1 MPGRRVTSIAEDPD
15 LEVFQD
21 FDVQDPE
28 EAPLKRRPWA
38 ADEDEHL
45 KMLVDEHG
53 VKSWAHIAT
62 YLHMRNGKQCRER
75 WRNHLRPQLHKGEWS
90 VDEDTEIWTRVQEMG
105 TKWAQISELYMPN
118 RTDNDIKNRWNSIIR
133 KSHAPGGRE
142 WTAEET
148 DLRNQFLGKGGHP
161 PRSEMAA
168 RTKAARAEG
177 EEGEGRPRASRKREA
192 PKAPKDTSPS
202 AHRKL
207 FKSPGFAAEVPAFR
221 PPTDP
226 LPNPLVSP
234 PTSNPPSPSPPQVEQ
249 ELRAS
254 GTGLSPA
261 LDGRPALNTRSKSQS
276 NTPAGPSVSQTPSSA
291 FRAILEG
298 EISAESFDAESYLP
312 ELSGGNVSSIISGL
326 SFSPVNAKFTHA
338 SLAAWFDDLD
348 KTVSPLLP
356 LASPTAVAAAAAARG
371 QPSALGR
378 TSSHVESA

>member
-1 MPGRRVTSIAEDPD
+1 MPGRRVASIAEDPD

-168 RTKAARAEG
+168 RTKAARA
-177 EEGEGRPRASRKREA
+177 
-192 PKAPKDTSPS
+192 
-202 AHRKL
+202 
-207 FKSPGFAAEVPAFR
+207 
-221 PPTDP
+221 
-226 LPNPLVSP
+226 
-234 PTSNPPSPSPPQVEQ
+234 
-249 ELRAS
+249 
-254 GTGLSPA
+254 
-261 LDGRPALNTRSKSQS
+261 
-276 NTPAGPSVSQTPSSA
+276 
-291 FRAILEG
+291 AI
-298 EISAESFDAESYLP
+298 S
-312 ELSGGNVSSIISGL
+312 ELSLIHI
-326 SFSPVNAKFTHA
+326 
-338 SLAAWFDDLD
+338 
-348 KTVSPLLP
+348 
-356 LASPTAVAAAAAARG
+356 
-371 QPSALGR
+371 
-378 TSSHVESA
+378 

>member
-177 EEGEGRPRASRKREA
+177 EEKDLIMWAGELLPRRNLCAREVVRDSKSPRRDQLKLREA
-192 PKAPKDTSPS
+192 ELHET
-202 AHRKL
+202 RL
-207 FKSPGFAAEVPAFR
+207 Q
-221 PPTDP
+221 
-226 LPNPLVSP
+226 LP
-234 PTSNPPSPSPPQVEQ
+234 
-249 ELRAS
+249 
-254 GTGLSPA
+254 
-261 LDGRPALNTRSKSQS
+261 
-276 NTPAGPSVSQTPSSA
+276 
-291 FRAILEG
+291 
-298 EISAESFDAESYLP
+298 
-312 ELSGGNVSSIISGL
+312 
-326 SFSPVNAKFTHA
+326 
-338 SLAAWFDDLD
+338 
-348 KTVSPLLP
+348 
-356 LASPTAVAAAAAARG
+356 
-371 QPSALGR
+371 
-378 TSSHVESA
+378 

>member
-1 MPGRRVTSIAEDPD
+1 MT
-15 LEVFQD
+15 
-21 FDVQDPE
+21 
-28 EAPLKRRPWA
+28 
-38 ADEDEHL
+38 
-45 KMLVDEHG
+45 
-53 VKSWAHIAT
+53 
-62 YLHMRNGKQCRER
+62 
-75 WRNHLRPQLHKGEWS
+75 
-90 VDEDTEIWTRVQEMG
+90 
-105 TKWAQISELYMPN
+105 
-118 RTDNDIKNRWNSIIR
+118 
-133 KSHAPGGRE
+133 
-142 WTAEET
+142 
-148 DLRNQFLGKGGHP
+148 
-161 PRSEMAA
+161 
-168 RTKAARAEG
+168 
-177 EEGEGRPRASRKREA
+177 
-192 PKAPKDTSPS
+192 
-202 AHRKL
+202 
-207 FKSPGFAAEVPAFR
+207 
-221 PPTDP
+221 
-226 LPNPLVSP
+226 
-234 PTSNPPSPSPPQVEQ
+234 PPSPSPPQVEQ

-298 EISAESFDAESYLP
+298 EISAETFDAESYLP

>member
-221 PPTDP
+221 PPPDP
-226 LPNPLVSP
+226 LPNPLVFA
-234 PTSNPPSPSPPQVEQ
+234 PTADPPSPSPPQVEQ

-254 GTGLSPA
+254 GTGLSPT

-356 LASPTAVAAAAAARG
+356 LASPTAAAAAAAARG

>member
-1 MPGRRVTSIAEDPD
+1 MPGRRVASIAEDPD

-221 PPTDP
+221 PPPDP
-226 LPNPLVSP
+226 LPNPLVFA
-234 PTSNPPSPSPPQVEQ
+234 PTPDPPSPSP
-249 ELRAS
+249 R
-254 GTGLSPA
+254 
-261 LDGRPALNTRSKSQS
+261 RSSR
-276 NTPAGPSVSQTPSSA
+276 N
-291 FRAILEG
+291 
-298 EISAESFDAESYLP
+298 
-312 ELSGGNVSSIISGL
+312 
-326 SFSPVNAKFTHA
+326 
-338 SLAAWFDDLD
+338 
-348 KTVSPLLP
+348 
-356 LASPTAVAAAAAARG
+356 
-371 QPSALGR
+371 
-378 TSSHVESA
+378 